1 MSDTN
6 FFEGNNNVCPIGTI
20 VYWAGKTSLKETL
33 TSFLPADGRSLEQ
46 ADYPLLFSTIGT
58 RYGTGAGS
66 TTFQLPDPT
75 GQLLIAGAA
84 TDAGS
89 TVAPTRTAFATA
101 TFSIKDQ
108 SYLPP
113 FPMDYD
119 TTAPYAGTNN
129 YYRDA
134 FDGSENENLYTKSN
148 VTSRQANTSGNR
160 YVRDDS
166 GYTNDGGIGLQAT
179 NPQITFDSG
188 SDPDPVDITADITA
202 PASYQAPSF
211 NIMALIKVKN

>member
-1 MSDTN
+1 MSDNN
-6 FFEGNNNVCPIGTI
+6 FFEGNNNVCPVGTI

-46 ADYPLLFSTIGT
+46 ADYPLFFSTLGT

-75 GQLLIAGAA
+75 GTTSKLLIAGAA

-89 TVAPTRTAFATA
+89 TVASTRTAFATA

-113 FPMDYD
+113 FTMDYD

-129 YYRDA
+129 YYRD
-134 FDGSENENLYTKSN
+134 DSGNENLYTKSN
-148 VTSRQANTSGNR
+148 VTSRDPNGGNK
-160 YVRDDS
+160 YVREDS
-166 GYTNDGGIGLQAT
+166 NYTNDGGIGLQAT
-179 NPQITFDSG
+179 NPQITFYSG
-188 SDPDPVDITADITA
+188 SDPDPIDITADITA
-202 PASYQAPSF
+202 PASFIPPTF
-211 NIMALIKVKN
+211 EIMALIKVKN

>member
-1 MSDTN
+1 MSDNN
-6 FFEGNNNVCPIGTI
+6 FFEGNNNVCPVGTI

-46 ADYPLLFSTIGT
+46 ADYPLLFSTLGT

-75 GQLLIAGAA
+75 GTTSKLLIAGAA
-84 TDAGS
+84 TDAGA
-89 TVAPTRTAFATA
+89 TVASTRTAFATA

-129 YYRDA
+129 YYRD
-134 FDGSENENLYTKSN
+134 DSGNENLYTKSN
-148 VTSRQANTSGNR
+148 VTSRDPNGGNK
-160 YVRDDS
+160 YVREDS
-166 GYTNDGGIGLQAT
+166 NYTNDGGIGLQAT

-188 SDPDPVDITADITA
+188 SDPDPIDITADITA
-202 PASYQAPSF
+202 PASFIPPTF
-211 NIMALIKVKN
+211 EIMALIKVKN